1 MAKPGNLGSCVR
13 VTGLMLE
20 PAVFLYPRGFALL
33 SPPAAGCLNP
43 GRRFCIQT
51 MSAIHAPARIGALW
65 QQRMET
71 MREYEVVRDGN
82 VFGSSFSNSVVFSSD
97 YEQAHHQLGV
107 LVEKYRNVP
116 FDNVFS
122 GTEIFNE
129 CGVCFSLKSRQSLKI
144 PSLDLDRFRS
154 EIMEDLTLVHG
165 IGPRTQTRL
174 RLKGFQTLPDLMQHP
189 KFRSNT
195 HTVLKYLSGG
205 NSAEIMDLIGS
216 RHEKT
221 HPCVLGT
228 AGLHEPED
236 YVFLDIET
244 LGLFSRPVILFGVGT
259 IENGNLTVYQ
269 YLLRDI
275 DEEQAA
281 LMATLGHVSGDRPA
295 LVTFNGKSFDVP
307 YLSDRLAYYGMGT
320 LAKIPHFD
328 VLHFSRRRW
337 KDHLP
342 SLRLTALEK
351 EILGISRD
359 DDIPG
364 QMVPEFYETYLRTG
378 NCGPLV
384 PIIEHNRQDVVSLA
398 LLFFYLLGESYGCC

>member
-1 MAKPGNLGSCVR
+1 
-13 VTGLMLE
+13 
-20 PAVFLYPRGFALL
+20 
-33 SPPAAGCLNP
+33 
-43 GRRFCIQT
+43 
-51 MSAIHAPARIGALW
+51 MSATHAPARIGALW

-82 VFGSSFSNSVVFSSD
+82 VFGTSFSNSVVFSSN
-97 YEQAHHQLGV
+97 YEEARHQLDV
-107 LVEKYRNVP
+107 LVAKYHNVP
-116 FDNVFS
+116 FDEVFS

-129 CGVCFSLKSRQSLKI
+129 AGVCFSLKSRQSLKI
-144 PSLDLDRFRS
+144 PPLDLDRFRS
-154 EIMEDLTLVHG
+154 ELLENLTLVHG
-165 IGPRTQTRL
+165 VGPRTQVRL
-174 RLKGFQTLPDLMQHP
+174 RTKGFLTLPDLMQHP
-189 KFRSNT
+189 KFRSNAYE
-195 HTVLKYLSGG
+195 VLKCLQGG
-205 NSAEIMDLIGS
+205 SSAEIMDLIGF
-216 RHEKT
+216 RHAKS

-244 LGLFSRPVILFGVGT
+244 LGLFSRPIILFGVGT
-259 IENGNLTVYQ
+259 IDDGNLSVHQ

-275 DEEQAA
+275 DEEQSA
-281 LMATLGHVSGDRPA
+281 LTATLDHLSGNSPA

-307 YLSDRLAYYGMGT
+307 YLSDRLAYYGMGSP
-320 LAKIPHFD
+320 ARIPHFD

-342 SLRLTALEK
+342 SLRLAALET
-351 EILGISRD
+351 EILGIYRD

-384 PIIEHNRQDVVSLA
+384 PIIEHNKQDVISLA
-398 LLFFYLLGESYGCC
+398 LLFFYLLEESYGCC